1 MPLVMGF
8 LNNTCW
14 FRYAL
19 LVDDSALKIV
29 NGTGACL
36 NTIYTVTYYV
46 YSQRKML
53 IQVQVTIGRQ
63 TEYVATVSW
72 SN

>member
-1 MPLVMGF
+1 MGF

-36 NTIYTVTYYV
+36 NTIYTLTYYV

-53 IQVQVTIGRQ
+53 IQIQIVG
-63 TEYVATVSW
+63 AVSFLMTLLTYI
-72 SN
+72 S